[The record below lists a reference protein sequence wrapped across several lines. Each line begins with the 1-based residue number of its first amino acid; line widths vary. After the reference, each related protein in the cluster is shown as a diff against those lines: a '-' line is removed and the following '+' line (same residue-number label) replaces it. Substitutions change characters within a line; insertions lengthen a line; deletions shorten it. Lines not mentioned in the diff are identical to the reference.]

1 MSPARQADPELDNLI
16 YEITVDSR
24 DEDEQLTGFEA
35 SFDEDASFPCPGTVV
50 GEEVQI
56 LSVSRAENRRELTA
70 TLATS
75 RTPIRHRAAR
85 HRHPRRPTTARLL
98 AAYRRWPGV

>member
-56 LSVSRAENRRELTA
+56 LSVSRHPGNEPDANT
-70 TLATS
+70 TS
-75 RTPIRHRAAR
+75 RCSTSTSTPTQPPHAYSPHTAA
-85 HRHPRRPTTARLL
+85 
-98 AAYRRWPGV
+98 G

>member
-35 SFDEDASFPCPGTVV
+35 SFDEDDSFPCPGTVV
-50 GEEVQI
+50 GEEVR
-56 LSVSRAENRRELTA
+56 SSPSAA
-70 TLATS
+70 P
-75 RTPIRHRAAR
+75 RTVAS
-85 HRHPRRPTTARLL
+85 
-98 AAYRRWPGV
+98 